1 MGEPG
6 FRKKSVSNISIYA
19 PIMENVSTGD
29 PNRYKEIKGE
39 LQISK
44 VFRNAL
50 LPVIFVAAWFL
61 YKLAFVSA
69 AVTVLFLF
77 VFFAISFHY
86 RALRSLRAYRWYI
99 EKKEVAR
106 GAVN

>member
-1 MGEPG
+1 
-6 FRKKSVSNISIYA
+6 
-19 PIMENVSTGD
+19 MESVSTGD
-29 PNRYKEIKGE
+29 PNRYKEIKDE

-50 LPVIFVAAWFL
+50 LPMIFIAAWFL
-61 YKLAFVSA
+61 YKLALVSA
-69 AVTVLFLF
+69 IVTFLFLF

-86 RALRSLRAYRWYI
+86 RALHSLRAYRWYV
-99 EKKEVAR
+99 EKKEVAK